1 MTETHI
7 DPEIVKTRHS
17 WAAMLSKR
25 GDDRPMSTMKNN
37 TEETQVF
44 EGDPDPHYRG
54 TLIENPTAEEWA
66 EAVRVYCGNEDGK
79 RLWVAIKSGTLTLL
93 HLGDFGVELGGKYL
107 VTDPTAEQWG
117 DAVSRYLD
125 PAMGSTGACVMVAR
139 RWDGNLSLFG
149 CEDHDI
155 VKPGECY
162 TVGQAQS
169 EIEEGMREAV

>member
-1 MTETHI
+1 
-7 DPEIVKTRHS
+7 
-17 WAAMLSKR
+17 
-25 GDDRPMSTMKNN
+25 MSTMKNN

-93 HLGDFGVELGGKYL
+93 HLGDFGVELGSKYL

-125 PAMGSTGACVMVAR
+125 PAMGSACVMVAR

-149 CEDHDI
+149 CQDHDI